1 MRCARPWV
9 TALLLCALPI
19 GAGAA
24 ADAVRAE
31 LQSRI
36 ARDHPGVP
44 AADFALGAAAFDPEL
59 RAKVAANA
67 EASAPALAEGKA
79 LWNRKFKNG
88 RTLSGCFPNGGRNVA
103 GAYPLF
109 DARQKRV
116 TTLEVA
122 INQCLKSHGEALL
135 EPGDASTMGAVMA
148 YARSLSAK
156 QKIAVRV
163 PPAAE
168 ERFEAGRRLYYS
180 RLGQRNYACASC
192 HVQGAG
198 KRYDGEVLSAAV
210 GQAAHAPVIRDGKA
224 LTLQVRM
231 RECLERMGVAPFP
244 AGSDELNH
252 LEYFLTVLSNGLP
265 LQPNAWRER

>member
-1 MRCARPWV
+1 V
-9 TALLLCALPI
+9 LLCALPL

-24 ADAVRAE
+24 SDTVRAE

-44 AADFALGAAAFDPEL
+44 AADFALGAAAFDPDL
-59 RAKVAANA
+59 RAKVATNA
-67 EASAPALAEGKA
+67 DASAPALAEGKA
-79 LWNRKFKNG
+79 LWNRKFRNG
-88 RTLSGCFPNGGRNVA
+88 RTLSGCFPNGGRRIA

-116 TTLEVA
+116 VTLENA

-135 EPGDASTMGAVMA
+135 ELGDAATMGAVMA
-148 YARSLSAK
+148 YARSLSEK

-163 PPAAE
+163 PAAAE

-252 LEYFLTVLSNGLP
+252 LEYFLTVLSNGLS
-265 LQPNAWRER
+265 LQPNTWRER